1 VSEPT
6 PPFAPAVR
14 MALIVGGGL
23 GLVTVLLLVGI
34 LLMRG
39 VI

>member
-1 VSEPT
+1 MGEPA
-6 PPFAPAVR
+6 PPFLPAAR
-14 MALIVGGGL
+14 TALIVGGGL